1 MEEGDRL
8 DRFEHF
14 EHLDREA
21 QDNSPDRYW
30 KEFVRT
36 GKVKDYLRY
45 ALELRD
51 K

>member
-1 MEEGDRL
+1 MDDDERREL
-8 DRFEHF
+8 D
-14 EHLDREA
+14 DT
-21 QDNSPDRYW
+21 PDRYW

-45 ALELRD
+45 ALGLRD